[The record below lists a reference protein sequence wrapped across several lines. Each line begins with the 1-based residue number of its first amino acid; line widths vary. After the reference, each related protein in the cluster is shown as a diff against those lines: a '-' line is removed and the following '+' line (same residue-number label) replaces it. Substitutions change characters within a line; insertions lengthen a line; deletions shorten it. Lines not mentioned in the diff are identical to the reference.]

1 MFKSN
6 EQIINEQEELALSQ
20 ILHLLS
26 EINLSDLSDLSSY
39 KIDLW
44 TQISSIA
51 LSCAIKHKK
60 NQNEQI

>member
-1 MFKSN
+1 MFKST

-26 EINLSDLSDLSSY
+26 EINLSDLSSY